1 MNNESCNLSKNVS
14 FLTKFLTLWNK
25 MQGVQD
31 GWGHLE
37 EINTNAF
44 SFRKMRLYILIFDGI
59 KKCLAQKS
67 HLLAL

>member
-44 SFRKMRLYILIFDGI
+44 SFRKMCYIF
-59 KKCLAQKS
+59 
-67 HLLAL
+67 

>member
-14 FLTKFLTLWNK
+14 FLTKFLTVWNK

-31 GWGHLE
+31 LK

-44 SFRKMRLYILIFDGI
+44 SFRKMCYIF
-59 KKCLAQKS
+59 
-67 HLLAL
+67 